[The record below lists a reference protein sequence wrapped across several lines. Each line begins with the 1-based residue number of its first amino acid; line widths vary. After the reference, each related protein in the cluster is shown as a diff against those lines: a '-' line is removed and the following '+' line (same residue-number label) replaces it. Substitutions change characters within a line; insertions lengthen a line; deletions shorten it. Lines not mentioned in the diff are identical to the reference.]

1 MMGMTETRP
10 LDALDSAK
18 GKRIIVSLKS
28 GLEVVGV
35 LKAFDIHLNLWLEE
49 SEKREDGKITKL
61 GAVLVRG
68 DNILLASPQ

>member
-1 MMGMTETRP
+1 MEMTETRP
-10 LDALDSAK
+10 LDALDKYK
-18 GKRIIVSLKS
+18 GKRVMVNLKS

-35 LKAFDIHLNLWLEE
+35 LRAFDLHLNLWLEE
-49 SEKREDGKITKL
+49 AEKHEDGKIIKL